1 MSGSEKVSLDEA
13 RKRLIFAL
21 DYDSPG
27 EAETRAREV
36 GPHVGCLK
44 VGLELFIR
52 GGPQIVRSLRAQ
64 GPKIFLDLK
73 LHDIAETVERAVAS
87 AAGLGVSYLTV
98 HAAGGPHMLE
108 RAQARAAKEG
118 GHLKILA
125 VTVLTSLDST
135 DLERI
140 GFRPDPWGQVERL
153 ALLAREAGLAGLVCS
168 AHEVSQLRAAVGPDM
183 ILCTPGIRPAGAD
196 VGDQKRV
203 ASPREALLRGSDLL
217 VVGRP
222 IRDAKDPT
230 EAAMNIVREMQS
242 ALEAQRAEA

>member
-1 MSGSEKVSLDEA
+1 MDEA

-21 DYDSPG
+21 DYDSPS
-27 EAETRAREV
+27 EAESRARDIGPYV
-36 GPHVGCLK
+36 GYLK

-52 GGPQIVRSLRAQ
+52 GGPQIVRSLRSQ
-64 GPKIFLDLK
+64 GTGIFLDLK

-87 AAGLGVSYLTV
+87 AAGLGVSFLTV

-125 VTVLTSLDST
+125 VTVLTSLDAT

-140 GFRPDPWGQVERL
+140 GVKPDPWGQVERL
-153 ALLAREAGLAGLVCS
+153 ALLAREAGVAGLVCS
-168 AHEVSQLRAAVGPDM
+168 AHEVAQLRGAVGPDM
-183 ILCTPGIRPAGAD
+183 ILCTPGIRPTGSDA
-196 VGDQKRV
+196 GDQKRV

-222 IRDAKDPT
+222 IRDAKDPV
-230 EAAMNIVREMQS
+230 EAAMAIAAEMRA
-242 ALEAQRAEA
+242 ALETQRAEG